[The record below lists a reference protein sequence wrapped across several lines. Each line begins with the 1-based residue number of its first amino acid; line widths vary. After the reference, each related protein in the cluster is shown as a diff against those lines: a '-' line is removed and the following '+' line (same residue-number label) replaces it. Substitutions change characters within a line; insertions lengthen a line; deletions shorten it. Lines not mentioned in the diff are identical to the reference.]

1 MRIGIVCYPTFG
13 GSGVLATELG
23 KALADKGHLVH
34 FITYQQPVRLSEFN
48 ANIFYHEVRV
58 PTYPLFD
65 YPPYETALAST
76 MVDVI
81 VNNNIDLLHVHYA
94 IPHAS
99 AAYMTKKILEKQGRS
114 IPVITT
120 LHGTDITL
128 VGRDKTFS
136 PVVAFSINES
146 DAITAVSYNLR
157 AETNK
162 IFKVTKEIN
171 VIQNFVDVRRFNK
184 KPIDAFRRVIA
195 PNNEKILIHAS
206 NFRRIKRVEDVVRI
220 FAKVHE
226 QVPSKLLFVGDGP
239 ERPAAESLSRDM
251 GICDDIRFVGKQ
263 EQIEEILA
271 ISDLFLL
278 TSDYESFGLAAL
290 EAMAAGVPVISTNA
304 GGLPEINVDGKTG
317 YLSNVGDIE
326 DMSRKAI
333 SLLSDEEKLAQFK
346 INATQHAI
354 TFDIQ
359 NIVPK
364 YEALYDQFLSVEK
377 PKATFA

>member
-81 VNNNIDLLHVHYA
+81 VNNQIDLLHVHYA

-99 AAYMTKKILEKQGRS
+99 AAYMAKKILEKQGKS

-146 DAITAVSYNLR
+146 DAITAVSNNLR

-162 IFKVTKEIN
+162 IFKVHKEIE
-171 VIQNFVDVRRFNK
+171 VIQNFVDVRRFAK
-184 KPIDAFRRVIA
+184 KPIDAFRKVIA
-195 PNNEKILIHAS
+195 PNNEKIIIHAS

-220 FAKVHE
+220 FTKVHE

-239 ERPAAESLSRDM
+239 ERPAAESLSRDL
-251 GICDDIRFVGKQ
+251 GICDDVRFVGKQ

-271 ISDLFLL
+271 VSDLFLL
-278 TSDYESFGLAAL
+278 TSEYESFGLAAL

-304 GGLPEINVDGKTG
+304 GGLPEINEDGKTG
-317 YLSNVGDIE
+317 YLSNVGDVE
-326 DMSRKAI
+326 NMSRQAA
-333 SLLSDEEKLAQFK
+333 SLLSNEDQLATFKL
-346 INATQHAI
+346 NAANHAVN
-354 TFDIQ
+354 FDIQ
-359 NIVPK
+359 NIIPK
-364 YEALYDQFLSVEK
+364 YEELYDRFLKS
-377 PKATFA
+377 

>member
-23 KALADKGHLVH
+23 KALADKGHQVH

-58 PTYPLFD
+58 PNYPLFD

-81 VNNNIDLLHVHYA
+81 TNSNIDLLHVHYA
-94 IPHAS
+94 VPHAS
-99 AAYMTKKILEKQGRS
+99 AAYMAKQILAKQGKR

-128 VGRDKTFS
+128 VGKDKTFA
-136 PVVAFSINES
+136 PVVTFSINES
-146 DAITAVSYNLR
+146 DAITAVSHNLR
-157 AETNK
+157 DETYKNFK
-162 IFKVTKEIN
+162 IEKEID
-171 VIQNFVDVRRFNK
+171 VIQNFVDVKRFNK

-195 PNNEKILIHAS
+195 PNGEKILMHAS
-206 NFRRIKRVEDVVRI
+206 NFRKLKRVNDVVKI
-220 FAKVHE
+220 FAETIKH
-226 QVPSKLLFVGDGP
+226 VPSKLMFVGDGP
-239 ERPAAESLSRDM
+239 ERPAAESLSREL
-251 GICDDIRFVGKQ
+251 GIGDEIRFVGKQ
-263 EQIEEILA
+263 EQMEEILA
-271 ISDLFLL
+271 IADLFLL

-317 YLSNVGDIE
+317 YLSNVGDVE
-326 DMSRKAI
+326 DMSRHAI
-333 SLLSDEEKLAQFK
+333 DLLSNPEKLQLFKNNAAAQAK
-346 INATQHAI
+346 L
-354 TFDIQ
+354 FDIE
-359 NIVPK
+359 NIIPQ
-364 YEALYDQFLSVEK
+364 YEALYNRFL
-377 PKATFA
+377 